1 MTRSWRS
8 FLLVVALVATTGLP
22 LVLAAAQ
29 PPPQPRR
36 RSRCGATQ
44 APPDDGAKPAP
55 EKAAPAP
62 GDLLDVDLEGP
73 ILSART
79 WRRFARDLFASFIAF
94 LPALFRA
101 LIVIVAVYLF
111 YRAVIGVLRGM
122 MRRANADPA
131 VHEIG
136 LRLVR
141 YALLGL
147 GVIMALAQL
156 GFDVASVLA
165 GLGIVGLA
173 VGLAAQET
181 LANLIAGLTLLWDRP
196 FRIGDN
202 VTIADT
208 FGQVQQIGLR
218 TTRILTVDRLDAI
231 LPNKDVINEKIINHT
246 LNPQLRLPVPLSIAY
261 KEDTREA
268 RKVLLAAV
276 AGHPDGPRRSAAAAG
291 RHQPRRVVGR
301 SRAAGVAQGPLQR
314 ARRPDGDARAVQDRP
329 RRGGHRDPLP
339 ATHPPL
345 RRRGGRGWRAAA
357 TARRLGTARRTAA
370 RARRRRGARRREPVI
385 VERRHLEGFT
395 LLLVE
400 GVIKL
405 GESAEFFVQALE
417 RALADDAGDVI
428 VDFSRINYIDSTGI
442 GELVGLLG
450 RFQDRRRKLILVNP
464 AERILRLLR
473 VARLAELFPIY
484 DTVEAAVAAEG
495 GAAG

>member
-8 FLLVVALVATTGLP
+8 LLLVVALVATIGLP

-29 PPPQPRR
+29 TPAQPAPQAAA
-36 RSRCGATQ
+36 GASQ
-44 APPDDGAKPAP
+44 EHPEKPVDGAKPAP

-101 LIVIVAVYLF
+101 LIVVVAVYLF
-111 YRAVIGVLRGM
+111 YRAVTGVLHGM

-141 YALLGL
+141 YVLLGL

-276 AGHPDGPRRSAAAAG
+276 AGHPMVLDDPPPRMVVTNLGESSVDLELRVWLKDPFSERDALMEMLELSKIALDEAG
-291 RHQPRRVVGR
+291 IEIPFPQRTLHF
-301 SRAAGVAQGPLQR
+301 AGG
-314 ARRPDGDARAVQDRP
+314 AVRLE
-329 RRGGHRDPLP
+329 GG
-339 ATHPPL
+339 
-345 RRRGGRGWRAAA
+345 GGRG
-357 TARRLGTARRTAA
+357 G
-370 RARRRRGARRREPVI
+370 
-385 VERRHLEGFT
+385 
-395 LLLVE
+395 VE
-400 GVIKL
+400 GG
-405 GESAEFFVQALE
+405 GESAAP
-417 RALADDAGDVI
+417 
-428 VDFSRINYIDSTGI
+428 
-442 GELVGLLG
+442 VGG
-450 RFQDRRRKLILVNP
+450 R
-464 AERILRLLR
+464 
-473 VARLAELFPIY
+473 
-484 DTVEAAVAAEG
+484 EG
-495 GAAG
+495 GGEGAAPAAGEEA

>member
-8 FLLVVALVATTGLP
+8 LLLVAALVATTGLP
-22 LVLAAAQ
+22 LVLVAAQ
-29 PPPQPRR
+29 PPPQPAPQAAG
-36 RSRCGATQ
+36 GATQ

-79 WRRFARDLFASFIAF
+79 WRHFARDLFASFIAF

-141 YALLGL
+141 YVLLGL

-276 AGHPDGPRRSAAAAG
+276 AGHPMVLDDPPPRL
-291 RHQPRRVVGR
+291 VVT
-301 SRAAGVAQGPLQR
+301 S
-314 ARRPDGDARAVQDRP
+314 
-329 RRGGHRDPLP
+329 
-339 ATHPPL
+339 
-345 RRRGGRGWRAAA
+345 
-357 TARRLGTARRTAA
+357 
-370 RARRRRGARRREPVI
+370 
-385 VERRHLEGFT
+385 
-395 LLLVE
+395 
-400 GVIKL
+400 L
-405 GESAEFFVQALE
+405 GESSVDLE
-417 RALADDAGDVI
+417 
-428 VDFSRINYIDSTGI
+428 
-442 GELVGLLG
+442 
-450 RFQDRRRKLILVNP
+450 
-464 AERILRLLR
+464 LR
-473 VARLAELFPIY
+473 VWLKDPFSERDALMEMLELSKIALDEAGIEIPFPQR
-484 DTVEAAVAAEG
+484 TLHFAGGAVGVEG
-495 GAAG
+495 GGDRSAPGDGEEDGGESAAPAGGEER